1 MCFFYK
7 IFIYKW
13 NICSSMDKKI
23 DEKDM
28 KVLEILK
35 EHGDYTTRQIAKKT
49 LMPITTVH
57 NRIKKLKKDKVI
69 KKFTV
74 QLDHAKVDKG
84 FSVYILISVSLPL
97 LKQKRK
103 TQYDVAKELRV
114 FDFVE
119 KVDIVSGGTDIVAFV
134 RVKDVDEFDKI
145 LLTKIQQIDGVE
157 NTRSMIVIHSDK

>member
-1 MCFFYK
+1 ME
-7 IFIYKW
+7 
-13 NICSSMDKKI
+13 KKI

-57 NRIKKLKKDKVI
+57 NRIKKLKKEKVI

-74 QLDHAKVDKG
+74 ELDYAKVDKG

-97 LKQKRK
+97 LKQRKK

-119 KVDIVSGGTDIVAFV
+119 KVDIVSGGTDIVAFI
-134 RVKDVDEFDKI
+134 RVKDVAEFDKI
-145 LLTKIQQIDGVE
+145 LLTKIQLIDGVE